1 MNLEEI
7 GALLQQLLETQQQLV
22 DQVPLSAK
30 GFFTLKHAAEY
41 SGLSVESL
49 RRLCESG
56 KLTALRPVKGRIVVD
71 RLELEAYIRSCTSTP
86 RTGRGRHRSE

>member
-7 GALLQQLLETQQQLV
+7 GALLQQLLETQKQL
-22 DQVPLSAK
+22 PLSSK
-30 GFFTLKHAAEY
+30 GFLTLKKAAEY
-41 SGLSVESL
+41 SDLSVESL